1 MKYAENNRISHRQL
15 YRQIILS
22 VLAPFLLCIPE
33 REGLLGLSGVIGI
46 AIAILFLLLYVFLL
60 MRTSYCYADPVK
72 ILGKLKGGILGIF
85 FLVYLIMTAV
95 YILGLIEQ
103 IVPVWA
109 VSGISGS
116 WLTLWAVVVCAY
128 GVDRGMQRRGRMA
141 DVSGG
146 IFLFLVLLML
156 LLCIG
161 QGKSEYLKEMLQTNQ
176 LSVNLVFEG
185 AYGFL
190 NAFAGISLLPFV
202 LQDVEKRGS
211 AGKTVVAAVVTVG
224 GILVFVLVLLPAV
237 LGWRRIQ
244 NEVYPILPL
253 MAGVDLPGNV
263 LARFDVLWLGFLL
276 YGLFFSL
283 GSCFHYGIKIL
294 DTIHLRSRKYWIPVV
309 VYIISFVQVNG
320 KTLADLYKMYL
331 GYVFVPGLIFI
342 QLCLLLRG
350 QQKRKKKA
358 ASVMSILFVLMF
370 VCTGCTG
377 IEPEKRMYP
386 LAMGIDIADGEYV
399 ITYGM
404 PDLPKATGQG
414 KEEEGGN
421 SALTIRGRNFRE
433 IQDYYERSQEKYLDI
448 GHLQILVLGRN
459 LIESG
464 QWQAFL
470 EYLKKEPLAGENIY
484 VFRSDDPERLLSWNK
499 EGTSIGE
506 YITGIMESRAEE
518 EKKNGVT
525 LRQVYYQWYQDDT
538 LKTLPQIIF
547 TENDEGGSGEIQ
559 VLL

>member
-22 VLAPFLLCIPE
+22 VLAPFLLCIPG
-33 REGLLGLSGVIGI
+33 RKGLSGLSGVIGI
-46 AIAILFLLLYVFLL
+46 VVAVLILLLYVFLL

-85 FLVYLIMTAV
+85 FLLYLIMTAV
-95 YILGLIEQ
+95 YILGLVAQ

-109 VSGISGS
+109 VSGISGR

-156 LLCIG
+156 LLCIE
-161 QGKSEYLKEMLQTNQ
+161 QGKTEYLKEMLQMNQ
-176 LSVNLVFEG
+176 LSAKLVFES

-190 NAFAGISLLPFV
+190 GAFAGISLFPFV

-211 AGKTVVAAVVTVG
+211 AGKTVAAAVMTVG
-224 GILVFVLVLLPAV
+224 GILLFVLVLLPAV

-253 MAGVDLPGNV
+253 MAGADLPGNV

-294 DTIHLRSRKYWIPVV
+294 DTVHLTSGKYWVPAV
-309 VYIISFVQVNG
+309 VYIISSVQING
-320 KTLADLYKMYL
+320 KTAADLYKLYL
-331 GYVFVPGLIFI
+331 EYFFAPGLIFI

-358 ASVMSILFVLMF
+358 ASVMSILLVLILA
-370 VCTGCTG
+370 CAGCAG
-377 IEPEKRMYP
+377 MEPEKRMYP
-386 LAMGIDIADGEYV
+386 LAMGMDIVEGEYV

-421 SALTIRGRNFRE
+421 SALTIRGRNFGE
-433 IQDYYERSQEKYLDI
+433 IEDYYERSQEKYLDI
-448 GHLQILVLGRN
+448 GHLQVLVLGKN

-470 EYLKKEPLAGENIY
+470 EYLRKEPLAGENIY
-484 VFRSDDPERLLSWNK
+484 VFQSDDPERLLSWTK

-518 EKKNGVT
+518 KKKNGVT
-525 LRQVYYQWYQDDT
+525 LRQVYYQWYQDGT

-547 TENDEGGSGEIQ
+547 MEEGEDGSGGIQ

>member
-1 MKYAENNRISHRQL
+1 M
-15 YRQIILS
+15 
-22 VLAPFLLCIPE
+22 
-33 REGLLGLSGVIGI
+33 
-46 AIAILFLLLYVFLL
+46 
-60 MRTSYCYADPVK
+60 
-72 ILGKLKGGILGIF
+72 
-85 FLVYLIMTAV
+85 
-95 YILGLIEQ
+95 
-103 IVPVWA
+103 
-109 VSGISGS
+109 
-116 WLTLWAVVVCAY
+116 
-128 GVDRGMQRRGRMA
+128 
-141 DVSGG
+141 
-146 IFLFLVLLML
+146 
-156 LLCIG
+156 
-161 QGKSEYLKEMLQTNQ
+161 
-176 LSVNLVFEG
+176 NLEFEG

-211 AGKTVVAAVVTVG
+211 AGKIVAAAVVTVG
-224 GILVFVLVLLPAV
+224 GVLVFVLVLLPAV

-294 DTIHLRSRKYWIPVV
+294 DTVHLRSRKYWIPVV

-370 VCTGCTG
+370 VCTGCAG

-506 YITGIMESRAEE
+506 YITGIMESRAGE

-538 LKTLPQIIF
+538 LKTPPQIIF
-547 TENDEGGSGEIQ
+547 TENNEGGSGEIQ

>member
-1 MKYAENNRISHRQL
+1 
-15 YRQIILS
+15 
-22 VLAPFLLCIPE
+22 
-33 REGLLGLSGVIGI
+33 
-46 AIAILFLLLYVFLL
+46 
-60 MRTSYCYADPVK
+60 
-72 ILGKLKGGILGIF
+72 
-85 FLVYLIMTAV
+85 
-95 YILGLIEQ
+95 
-103 IVPVWA
+103 
-109 VSGISGS
+109 
-116 WLTLWAVVVCAY
+116 
-128 GVDRGMQRRGRMA
+128 
-141 DVSGG
+141 
-146 IFLFLVLLML
+146 
-156 LLCIG
+156 
-161 QGKSEYLKEMLQTNQ
+161 
-176 LSVNLVFEG
+176 
-185 AYGFL
+185 
-190 NAFAGISLLPFV
+190 
-202 LQDVEKRGS
+202 
-211 AGKTVVAAVVTVG
+211 
-224 GILVFVLVLLPAV
+224 
-237 LGWRRIQ
+237 
-244 NEVYPILPL
+244 
-253 MAGVDLPGNV
+253 
-263 LARFDVLWLGFLL
+263 
-276 YGLFFSL
+276 
-283 GSCFHYGIKIL
+283 
-294 DTIHLRSRKYWIPVV
+294 
-309 VYIISFVQVNG
+309 
-320 KTLADLYKMYL
+320 
-331 GYVFVPGLIFI
+331 
-342 QLCLLLRG
+342 
-350 QQKRKKKA
+350 
-358 ASVMSILFVLMF
+358 MSILFVLMF
-370 VCTGCTG
+370 VCTGCAG

-386 LAMGIDIADGEYV
+386 LAMGIDIVDGEYV

-506 YITGIMESRAEE
+506 YITGIIESRAEE